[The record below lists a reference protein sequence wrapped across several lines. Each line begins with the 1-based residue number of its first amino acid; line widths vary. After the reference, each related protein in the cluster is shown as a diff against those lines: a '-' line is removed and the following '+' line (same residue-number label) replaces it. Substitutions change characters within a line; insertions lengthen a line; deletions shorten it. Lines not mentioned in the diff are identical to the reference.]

1 MNIIRVLASVK
12 FKISFT
18 AVFLLI
24 VTLRERRISSSYDVE
39 EANVNLLKNYSRTAP
54 PTRRQRTSTEYTILG
69 KRLQSIF
76 TMSSYSPGQNSPPL
90 QHAVKTILSMMN
102 KELSDTET
110 EDKNIVDK
118 TNMISQDFHPANAR
132 QIKFVRFVPSISWFV
147 SLSQIFPS
155 QYRKY
160 FCRNIKHI
168 SLSNI

>member
-1 MNIIRVLASVK
+1 MNLIRLLASLK
-12 FKISFT
+12 FKISVT

-24 VTLRERRISSSYDVE
+24 VTLSERRLSSFYHMEEDEE
-39 EANVNLLKNYSRTAP
+39 EAKVNLLKNYSRTAP
-54 PTRRQRTSTEYTILG
+54 PTRKQRTSTEYFILG

-76 TMSSYSPGQNSPPL
+76 TMSSYKPGQNSPPL

-102 KELSDTET
+102 KELSDSS

-147 SLSQIFPS
+147 SISQIFLS
-155 QYRKY
+155 QYNKY
-160 FCRNIKHI
+160 
-168 SLSNI
+168 

>member
-1 MNIIRVLASVK
+1 MNLIRLLASLK
-12 FKISFT
+12 FKISVT

-24 VTLRERRISSSYDVE
+24 VTLSERRLSSFYHMEEDEE
-39 EANVNLLKNYSRTAP
+39 EAKVNLLKNYSRTAP
-54 PTRRQRTSTEYTILG
+54 PTRKQRTSTEYFILG

-76 TMSSYSPGQNSPPL
+76 TMSSYKPGQNSPPL

-102 KELSDTET
+102 KELSDSS

-147 SLSQIFPS
+147 SISQIFLS
-155 QYRKY
+155 QYNIYKY
-160 FCRNIKHI
+160 
-168 SLSNI
+168 